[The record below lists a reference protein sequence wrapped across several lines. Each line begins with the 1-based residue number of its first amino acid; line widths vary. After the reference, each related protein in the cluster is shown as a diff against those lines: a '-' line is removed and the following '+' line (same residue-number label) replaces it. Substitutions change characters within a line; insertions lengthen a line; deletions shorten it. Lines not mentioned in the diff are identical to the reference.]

1 MPSPATTAPLKA
13 VRPLRLLLRTLT
25 IVATLLPVWG
35 LIACRLLWAALRL
48 SPTYLAALDER
59 AARRLRD
66 ACERLGVIFVKLGQL
81 LGVRAD
87 FLPPPYV
94 AQLARLQD
102 NVVPAPFQVVK
113 PALEREFGMPLH
125 LAFEVFEE
133 TPLATASI
141 GQVHRARYAGQEVV
155 VKFLRP
161 DTRELLALDLRVLR
175 FWARFGRRIDPRRQW
190 NLIDDILDTIEA
202 GFFEEADFA
211 AERAHAERLREQLA
225 GMPGVYVPYT
235 VPARCT
241 PNVLTMEFCPGV
253 RIANVEQIR
262 AWGLDGDALLN
273 RLVELYARMMLLNG
287 YYHADPHPGNFLVQP
302 DGTLVLL
309 DFGLV
314 RELSEATRRTLY
326 TAARAALS
334 GDIQRVVECLYAS
347 GMLPPD
353 APRAEAE
360 RFVVAF
366 ARLSVAFNRDTRGR
380 VAALEELLRSHPN
393 LKFAIPPDLIYA
405 FRLVQMLEGVASNF
419 RPGWNVIADGG
430 QGLTAALTAF
440 LFDGLPEDDGISPFD
455 RFVDTLR
462 LSFGTAAR
470 TLVDR
475 LGILVRVLA
484 R

>member
-1 MPSPATTAPLKA
+1 
-13 VRPLRLLLRTLT
+13 LLLRTLT

>member
-1 MPSPATTAPLKA
+1 
-13 VRPLRLLLRTLT
+13 LRTLT

-225 GMPGVYVPYT
+225 GMPGVYVPY
-235 VPARCT
+235 T

>member
-1 MPSPATTAPLKA
+1 
-13 VRPLRLLLRTLT
+13 LLLRTLT

-430 QGLTAALTAF
+430 QGLMAALTAF

>member
-1 MPSPATTAPLKA
+1 MSSPAKA
-13 VRPLRLLLRTLT
+13 ARPLRLLGRTLIILLT
-25 IVATLLPVWG
+25 FLPVLW
-35 LIACRLLWAALRL
+35 LVTRRLLWATLGSA
-48 SPTYLAALDER
+48 PPHLAALDAR
-59 AARRLRD
+59 AARRLRE

-87 FLPPPYV
+87 FLPAPYV

-102 NVVPAPFQVVK
+102 SVTPVAFHQVK
-113 PALEREFGMPLH
+113 PTLEREFGLPLN
-125 LAFEVFEE
+125 LAFDAFDE

-141 GQVHRARYAGQEVV
+141 GQVHRARYAGRDVV

-161 DTRELLALDLRVLR
+161 DTRELLTLDLRLLR
-175 FWARFGRRIDPRRQW
+175 LWAGLGRRIDPRRQW
-190 NLIDDILDTIEA
+190 KLIDDILDAIEA
-202 GFFEEADFA
+202 GFFEEANFA
-211 AERAHAERLREQLA
+211 AERDHAERLREQLA
-225 GMPGVYVPYT
+225 GLPGVYVPYT

-241 PNVLTMEFCPGV
+241 ANVLTLEFCSGV
-253 RIANVEQIR
+253 RIANVAQIR
-262 AWGLDGDALLN
+262 AWGIDTDALLN
-273 RLVELYARMMLLNG
+273 RLVELYARMMLLDG

-314 RELSEATRRTLY
+314 RELSERTRRTLY
-326 TAARAALS
+326 DAARAALS
-334 GDIQRVVECLYAS
+334 GDIGRVVECLYAS

-360 RFVVAF
+360 RFVAAF
-366 ARLSVAFNRDTRGR
+366 ARLSVAFNHDTRGR
-380 VAALEELLRSHPN
+380 VTALEDLLRGSPN
-393 LKFAIPPDLIYA
+393 LKFIIPPDLLYA

-419 RPGWNVIADGG
+419 RPGWNVVADGG
-430 QGLTAALTAF
+430 QGLTAAFAAF
-440 LFDGLPEDDGISPFD
+440 VLDGPPDGVASPFD

-462 LSFGTAAR
+462 FGFGAAAR
-470 TLVDR
+470 TLADR

>member
-1 MPSPATTAPLKA
+1 
-13 VRPLRLLLRTLT
+13 LRTLT

>member
-1 MPSPATTAPLKA
+1 MPPSAPTGSLKTA
-13 VRPLRLLLRTLT
+13 RPLRLLVRTLT
-25 IVATLLPVWG
+25 IVATLLPVWW
-35 LIACRLLWAALRL
+35 LVARRLLWAALRV
-48 SPTYLAALDER
+48 SPTRLAPLDER
-59 AARRLRD
+59 TAQRLRE

-102 NVVPAPFQVVK
+102 SVTPVSFRVVK

-125 LAFEVFEE
+125 LAFEAFEE

-141 GQVHRARYAGQEVV
+141 GQVHRARYAGREVV

-175 FWARFGRRIDPRRQW
+175 FWARLGRRIDPRRQW
-190 NLIDDILDTIEA
+190 DLIDDILDAIEA

-211 AERAHAERLREQLA
+211 AEREHAERLRGQLA

-241 PNVLTMEFCPGV
+241 PNVLTLEFCSGV

-262 AWGLDGDALLN
+262 AWGLDSDALLN
-273 RLVELYARMMLLNG
+273 RLVELYARMMLLDG

-314 RELSEATRRTLY
+314 RELSEPTRRTLY

-334 GDIQRVVECLYAS
+334 GDIGRVVECLYAS

-366 ARLSVAFNRDTRGR
+366 ARLSVAFNQDTRGR
-380 VAALEELLRSHPN
+380 VTALEDLLRGSPN
-393 LKFAIPPDLIYA
+393 LRFVIPPDLLYA

-419 RPGWNVIADGG
+419 RPGWNVVADGG
-430 QGLTAALTAF
+430 QGLAAAFTAF
-440 LFDGLPEDDGISPFD
+440 LLDGPPEGSASPFD

-462 LSFGTAAR
+462 LGFGTAAR